1 MRPAR
6 ERTPVLCVESDD
18 SAHDRVLVHGPN
30 RCSASMTILAFLETC
45 TVEPNTVVLTDRLD
59 LADRRTTPPA
69 CALNAPEGV
78 TSVDVLGDVHPE
90 KNAMRL

>member
-18 SAHDRVLVHGPN
+18 SAHDRVLVHGPH

-45 TVEPNTVVLTDRLD
+45 TVGSNTVVLTDRLTWPIVV
-59 LADRRTTPPA
+59 RSHRPA
-69 CALNAPEGV
+69 RS
-78 TSVDVLGDVHPE
+78 TRQ
-90 KNAMRL
+90 KM